1 MATKSR
7 MQRILGYAQKTGTIT
22 SAQLKK
28 SFKMSNDPSFD
39 QNVLRI
45 ARFAVADGYLKR
57 TSPGEFKLT
66 KKGEKQL
73 QTA

>member
-7 MQRILGYAQKTGTIT
+7 MSRILGYASKTGTIT
-22 SAQLKK
+22 SSQLRK
-28 SFKMSNDPSFD
+28 SFKSVEGFD

-45 ARFAVADGYLKR
+45 ARYAVADGYLKR